1 MATTA
6 IWDVRDNLNRVLDYT
21 SNPKKTE
28 KQNDI
33 DYQYNG
39 LSQVITYTTNDL
51 KTEKQLYV
59 SGINC
64 SLFSV
69 KREMLITK
77 KQFQKTDGILAY
89 HAYQSFAPNEATAE
103 TAHQIGLELAQELWG
118 DRFEVLV
125 STHLDKAHYHNH
137 FIINSVSFKDGLR
150 YYDNKA
156 NYQKMRDTSD
166 RLCRKYQLSVIDKQ
180 SYKSEHYAS
189 WKDGPSIRSLIKK
202 DIDYA
207 ISTSMTMKQF
217 VQIMEK
223 MGYTFKFNKHWA
235 VLPPNGKKY
244 IRLRSLSND
253 GFYSQ
258 EGISKRILEIKT
270 VKYTSIQN
278 NNSPKKLHGSI
289 KNSVKL
295 TGFTAMYF
303 KYMYAMG
310 ILPQYALNKK
320 KVHFLLKED
329 LKKLDRITKEV
340 TLLGKKKINTLEE
353 LEFHLSKAA
362 LKKEELI
369 KERRCIYNKI
379 RRCKYPDR
387 KELLKQDVAT
397 ISAQIKKLSLEIK
410 LYEDIKTRSLEMN
423 EKTNQEK
430 QYKEKERNDK
440 RCLIS

>member
-1 MATTA
+1 M
-6 IWDVRDNLNRVLDYT
+6 
-21 SNPKKTE
+21 S
-28 KQNDI
+28 
-33 DYQYNG
+33 
-39 LSQVITYTTNDL
+39 
-51 KTEKQLYV
+51 
-59 SGINC
+59 
-64 SLFSV
+64 
-69 KREMLITK
+69 
-77 KQFQKTDGILAY
+77 FQ
-89 HAYQSFAPNEATAE
+89 
-103 TAHQIGLELAQELWG
+103 
-118 DRFEVLV
+118 
-125 STHLDKAHYHNH
+125 
-137 FIINSVSFKDGLR
+137 DGLR

-166 RLCRKYQLSVIDKQ
+166 RLCRKYQLSVIDKP

-189 WKDGPSIRSLIKK
+189 WKEGPSIRSLIKK
-202 DIDYA
+202 DVDYA
-207 ISTSMTMKQF
+207 ISVSMTMKQF

-244 IRLRSLSND
+244 IRLRSLSDD
-253 GFYSQ
+253 GVYSQ

-270 VKYTSIQN
+270 VKYTSTQN
-278 NNSPKKLHGSI
+278 NNSPKKLHGSM
-289 KNSVKL
+289 KNAVKL
-295 TGFTAMYF
+295 TGFKAMYF

-310 ILPQYALNKK
+310 ILPQNAPNKK
-320 KVHFLLKED
+320 RVHFLLKED

-353 LEFHLSKAA
+353 LEYHLSKTT

-379 RRCKYPDR
+379 RRCKNADR
-387 KELLKQDVAT
+387 KELLKKDVAT
-397 ISAQIKKLSLEIK
+397 ISAQIKELSSEIK